1 MTPRLLS
8 LFCLSLFL
16 ISCTPIGILMTGA
29 TTAGTFAMEERG
41 FKGATHDLG
50 LKASVIQ
57 TWAGSNFS
65 FASDLS
71 VIVYNSKAMVMGMV
85 ETEEMRA
92 QAISLVWQ
100 VDGIKDVYNEILLKN
115 NNSLDAFAQ
124 DTWINTKLFAALTFD
139 GLILDINYKF
149 DTEAGVVYVIGFA
162 QNQGELNRFIQH
174 AKSIEYVRKVVTHVK
189 IKPQKS
195 MFRPNYNN
203 KEAPKEK

>member
-1 MTPRLLS
+1 MIPRLLS
-8 LFCLSLFL
+8 LFCLSFFL
-16 ISCTPIGILMTGA
+16 ISCTPVGILMTGV

-41 FKGATHDLG
+41 IKGATHDLG
-50 LKASVIQ
+50 LKANVIQ
-57 TWAGSNFS
+57 TWASSDFS

-71 VIVYNSKAMVMGMV
+71 VIIYNSKAMIMGRV

-100 VDGIKDVYNEILLKN
+100 IDGIKDVYNEILLKDDS
-115 NNSLDAFAQ
+115 SLDAFTQ

-149 DTEAGVVYVIGFA
+149 DTEAGVVYVIGMA
-162 QNQGELNRFIQH
+162 QNQGELNRFIGH
-174 AKSIEYVRKVVTHVK
+174 AKSVEYVRKIVTHVE

-203 KEAPKEK
+203 KNTPKEK